1 MITKIV
7 LGKRRGAP
15 ATAVP
20 AEYIMRSPMAEST
33 RQASTTQFLTRMSLL
48 AEEMRVQ
55 LDLLNRSLIKAGGE
69 IPSDVLAGLRQM
81 SGKLEEL
88 TENVRKNEHE
98 RRNLM
103 ALAEIGQVVN
113 SSLDLTTVL
122 NEVIDT
128 IIRITGAERAFLMLN
143 NDEGELEFKIARNWE
158 QESIGEGD
166 EQVSRT
172 VIDRVM
178 EQGEP
183 VLTTNALEDPR
194 FGGQQSVVAYN
205 LRSILAVPLKVKGEL
220 TGVIYADNKV
230 REALFDERDR
240 DLISGFGNQ
249 AAVALENARLF
260 GAVQATLAEVTEL
273 KNLMEDV
280 FASIASGVITSDIQ
294 DVITLVNRAAENI
307 LATTA
312 DQLRGSDLAQLL
324 PKLSEE
330 LPEQMTAVKQDDERI
345 VGLEV
350 TPELEG
356 RGLVALN
363 LNLSPLKTA
372 ENHTRGVAIVV
383 DDLTEKRRLEA
394 RGRLFERMVAPAVI
408 NQLDPDKLKLGGR
421 LQVITTLFADIR
433 GFTSFSEDVD
443 PETLVSLLN
452 RYLDVAIEAVLAEE
466 GTIDKFQGDAIMAWF
481 NAPVPQKDH
490 TLRAARAALGF
501 RDAVMQVRKELDPK
515 FHLSFGVGI
524 HVGEGVLGLVGSQK
538 RLDYTAIGDSVNTA
552 KRIQENAEPDQILIS
567 TQAKKQLGSSVV
579 LRPAEPIQAK
589 GKSEPVEVVELIG
602 LA

>member
-1 MITKIV
+1 MEQTTQQ
-7 LGKRRGAP
+7 P
-15 ATAVP
+15 
-20 AEYIMRSPMAEST
+20 
-33 RQASTTQFLTRMSLL
+33 STTQYLTRMSLV

-55 LDLLNRSLIKAGGE
+55 LDALNRSLIKAGGE
-69 IPSDVLAGLRQM
+69 VPSDVLAGLRQM

-88 TENVRKNEHE
+88 KDSVRKNEHQ
-98 RRNLM
+98 RRNLQ

-113 SSLDLTTVL
+113 SSLELTTVL

-143 NDEGELEFKIARNWE
+143 NERGELEFKIARNWE
-158 QESIGEGD
+158 QESIGTGD
-166 EQVSRT
+166 YEVSRT
-172 VIDRVM
+172 VIDKVM
-178 EQGEP
+178 QKGEP

-194 FGGQQSVVAYN
+194 FEAQQSVVAYN

-220 TGVIYADNKV
+220 TGVIYADNKI

-240 DLISGFGNQ
+240 DMIAGFGNQ

-260 GAVQATLAEVTEL
+260 GEVQATLSEVTEL

-280 FASIASGVITSDIQ
+280 FSSIASGVITSDIQ
-294 DVITLVNRAAENI
+294 DVITLCNRAAESI
-307 LATTA
+307 LAVPA
-312 DQLRGSDLAQLL
+312 GQLIGSDLAQLL
-324 PKLSEE
+324 PKLSVD
-330 LPEQMTAVKQDDERI
+330 LPDQVSGVKQEDERI
-345 VGLEV
+345 VGLEI
-350 TPELEG
+350 TPDLEQRG
-356 RGLVALN
+356 RVALN

-372 ENHTRGVAIVV
+372 EDQTRGVAIVV

-394 RGRLFERMVAPAVI
+394 RGRLFERMVSPAVI

-421 LQVITTLFADIR
+421 IQEITTLFADIR

-452 RYLDVAIEAVLAEE
+452 RYLAGAIEAVLAEG

-481 NAPVPQKDH
+481 NAPVPQEDH

-501 RDAVMQVRKELDPK
+501 RQSVMDVRRELESR

-524 HVGEGVLGLVGSQK
+524 HVGEGLLGLVGSQK
-538 RLDYTAIGDSVNTA
+538 RLDYTAIGDTVNTA
-552 KRIQENAEPDQILIS
+552 KRIQENAAPDQILIS
-567 TQAKKQLGSSVV
+567 AQAQTQLGAAVQ
-579 LRPAEPIQAK
+579 LRPAEPIEAK
-589 GKSEPVEVVELIG
+589 GKSEPVQVFELVG